1 MVSTIILHKIALLC
15 SQTLLSAL
23 TEQEPELSAVND
35 NLSNL
40 MQQVDEKTPP
50 ATQVK
55 AEVSQTDQKNKE
67 LIDKLRARKANL
79 EEDVESA
86 RVFQGSLAEI
96 EAWLPEANQTVSS
109 QEPISTEP
117 EALRN
122 QLEEAQVGSLKNLN
136 N

>member
-1 MVSTIILHKIALLC
+1 M
-15 SQTLLSAL
+15 LSAL
-23 TEQEPELSAVND
+23 REQEPELSAVND

-96 EAWLPEANQTVSS
+96 ETWLPEANQTVSS
-109 QEPISTEP
+109 QQPISTAP